1 MPDRSS
7 GQRAGHGWCDT
18 KRSLDARLTE
28 MRALLVITGP
38 RGAGKSTAARFIADA
53 AERSV
58 LVEGDAFFGF
68 LASGA
73 IEPWLPESNEQNE
86 VVTLAAASAA
96 GRFAKGGFTAIYD
109 GVVRPWFLPTF
120 AAATGLDDLEYV
132 VLLPPVETC
141 VARVRARRNHGF
153 SDEAA
158 TRKMHEEFAAA
169 DVPERHVLHQAGE
182 DVITVVDSITAALE
196 RGDLAYALVR

>member
-1 MPDRSS
+1 
-7 GQRAGHGWCDT
+7 
-18 KRSLDARLTE
+18 
-28 MRALLVITGP
+28 MRTLLVITGP
-38 RGAGKSTAARFIADA
+38 PGAGKSTAARFIADA

-86 VVTLAAASAA
+86 VVTQAAASAA

-109 GVVRPWFLPTF
+109 GVVGPWFLSRF

-141 VARVRARRNHGF
+141 VARRRNHGF

-169 DVPERHVLHQAGE
+169 DVPKRHVLHQAGE
-182 DVITVVDSITAALE
+182 DVITVADSITAALE
-196 RGDLAYALVR
+196 RGDLAYALER